1 MSDSGAIAIGFAIK
15 RLRSSKKLSQESLAE
30 MSGIH
35 RTYIS
40 SIERGERNVGINMLL
55 SILDALEQKPSSFFR
70 ELEDE
75 GVF

>member
-1 MSDSGAIAIGFAIK
+1 
-15 RLRSSKKLSQESLAE
+15 